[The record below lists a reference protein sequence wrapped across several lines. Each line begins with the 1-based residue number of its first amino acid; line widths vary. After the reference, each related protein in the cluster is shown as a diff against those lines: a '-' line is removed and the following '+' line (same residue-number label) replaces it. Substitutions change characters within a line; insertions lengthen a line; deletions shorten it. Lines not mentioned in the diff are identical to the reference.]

1 MSAVRGR
8 ARRARVGGLERRLL
22 QARVDEP
29 LWSKANKAAD
39 AAGISVSAYIQN
51 LIDRD
56 EMDSNGCPVWRTP
69 CNPGQE
75 VLSQQTA

>member
-29 LWSKANKAAD
+29 SWSKANKAAD
-39 AAGISVSAYIQN
+39 AAGISMSAYIQD

-56 EMDSNGCPVWRTP
+56 EIDSNGCPIWRTP
-69 CNPGQE
+69 GNPGQE
-75 VLSQQTA
+75 EPPRQTA